1 MNRQSSD
8 SIIVRVPEKMKN
20 LQIFHSLL
28 PPLLSYRNK
37 IIILIEK
44 RERKK
49 KVNITF
55 IYLRQNSKFR
65 VQLCIGT
72 VTGKKKLKNFTK
84 LKNCRLSDFEQYAR
98 VVKDNFVC
106 TCLYKDIFISNCFFP
121 L

>member
-1 MNRQSSD
+1 MNRQSSN

-20 LQIFHSLL
+20 LQIIHSLL
-28 PPLLSYRNK
+28 PPLPSYRNT

-72 VTGKKKLKNFTK
+72 VTGKKKIEKFYEIEE
-84 LKNCRLSDFEQYAR
+84 LSTF
-98 VVKDNFVC
+98 
-106 TCLYKDIFISNCFFP
+106 
-121 L
+121 